1 MKEKIFIWLSRTFSL
16 FVPCGISLYIF
27 VIEKLLDNEVSFI
40 AKLGAGGI
48 FVLAVLF
55 IVAVIFYGKHLN
67 RKLENRVKAKNIIN
81 DELIITQN
89 TERKNEL
96 IAQRILADVKI
107 AKAEASKSR
116 FKNLCV
122 LVPFI
127 LMFLMFYY
135 AEQFA
140 MSMYGILGAI
150 CISMAIGF
158 GFNEVV
164 NWLRVKGAEPME
176 EQQDE

>member
-1 MKEKIFIWLSRTFSL
+1 MKEKIFVWLSRTFSL
-16 FVPCGISLYIF
+16 FVPCGIALYIF
-27 VIEKLLDNEVSFI
+27 VIEKLINNEVSFM

-48 FVLAVLF
+48 FGLALLF

-67 RKLENRVKAKNIIN
+67 KRLENRVKAKNVIN

-89 TERKNEL
+89 ADRKSEL

-150 CISMAIGF
+150 CISMAVGF

-164 NWLRVKGAEPME
+164 NWLRVKGATRI
-176 EQQDE
+176 DE